1 MPDAH
6 RNPCG
11 AGHQRG
17 DAVRVGVLGASQ
29 IGYRPLPA
37 AVIGIAGAALGL
49 LVVLA
54 NALLK

>member
-1 MPDAH
+1 VPGTNVAMLF
-6 RNPCG
+6 G
-11 AGHQRG
+11 W
-17 DAVRVGVLGASQ
+17 VGVLGASQ
-29 IGYRPLPA
+29 TGYRPLPA